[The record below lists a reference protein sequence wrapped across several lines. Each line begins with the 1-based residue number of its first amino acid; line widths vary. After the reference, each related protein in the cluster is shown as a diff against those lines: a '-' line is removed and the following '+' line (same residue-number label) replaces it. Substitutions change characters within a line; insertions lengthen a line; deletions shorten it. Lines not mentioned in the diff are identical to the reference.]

1 MPVLVTGYTYEQK
14 VVTVSNNDTA
24 INAEIDTQAPGDWVL
39 NQITI
44 SGTDAILLFSRN
56 VADVLP

>member
-14 VVTVSNNDTA
+14 VVTVANDDTA
-24 INAEIDTQAPGDWVL
+24 MNAEITTQAADDWTL
-39 NQITI
+39 SQITI
-44 SGTDAILLFSRN
+44 SGSDAILLFSRN